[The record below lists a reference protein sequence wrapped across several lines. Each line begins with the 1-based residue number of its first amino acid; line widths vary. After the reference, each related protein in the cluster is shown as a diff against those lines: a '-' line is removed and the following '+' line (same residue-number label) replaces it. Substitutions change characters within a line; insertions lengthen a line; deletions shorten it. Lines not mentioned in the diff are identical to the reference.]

1 MPKHLSI
8 TDPNYNFEF
17 PTMVRFQ
24 DPHDGTSLG
33 GIAYGREII
42 CGCCGTTYS
51 VPTVLKP
58 RFTAIEVLS
67 WSDISNTI
75 KGEDID

>member
-24 DPHDGTSLG
+24 DPLDRTSLG
-33 GIAYGREII
+33 GIAYVTSLKFESNG
-42 CGCCGTTYS
+42 
-51 VPTVLKP
+51 VP
-58 RFTAIEVLS
+58 
-67 WSDISNTI
+67 
-75 KGEDID
+75 